1 MSLIPEPDYTATFES
16 VWTLMQ
22 ENARFLAD
30 LSQNIKET
38 EQIVKAN
45 SLKTAENDHEMEEI
59 KQIVKANSL
68 KTAEIDRQI
77 ADVKQIVEA
86 NSLKTAENDHEIEEI
101 KQIVKANSLKT
112 AEIDRQIAD
121 VKQIVETNSL
131 KTAEIDRQMAKT
143 DRQITRL
150 EKQMGDLHNRFGEIA
165 EHLVA
170 PGIAKRFNELGYH
183 FGLRHD
189 RGVIIPD
196 ATTGRTLTEID
207 FVLENQTFIVAIE
220 IKTKPTE
227 KDISHHIKRMEIFRQ
242 SIAKINDQRKI
253 LGGIAGAIFEEN
265 MKQATRDA
273 GMFVIAQSGDT
284 MQIEV
289 PEDFKPKEW

>member
-1 MSLIPEPDYTATFES
+1 MSQIPESGDRATFES
-16 VWTLMQ
+16 VWALMQ
-22 ENARFLAD
+22 ENARYLAE
-30 LSQNIKET
+30 LSQK
-38 EQIVKAN
+38 
-45 SLKTAENDHEMEEI
+45 
-59 KQIVKANSL
+59 
-68 KTAEIDRQI
+68 
-77 ADVKQIVEA
+77 
-86 NSLKTAENDHEIEEI
+86 
-101 KQIVKANSLKT
+101 
-112 AEIDRQIAD
+112 
-121 VKQIVETNSL
+121 
-131 KTAEIDRQMAKT
+131 MAKT

-189 RGVIIPD
+189 KGVIILD

-207 FVLENQTFIVAIE
+207 FVLENQEFIAAIE

-227 KDISHHIKRMEIFRQ
+227 KDIPHHIKRLEIFRQ
-242 SIAKINDQRKI
+242 SLAKMNDRRKI
-253 LGGIAGAIFEEN
+253 IGGIAGAIFEEN
-265 MKQATRDA
+265 VKQATRDA
-273 GMFVIAQSGDT
+273 GMFVITQSGDT